1 MLAVRMI
8 NDKKLNVSET
18 EELVKKMLQTAP
30 ARTQTVK
37 LKSFQDLRVFTNT
50 IKRALNVMRDGGIDA
65 DMQTN
70 SFDWGIEYVIKV
82 KNEQN

>member
-1 MLAVRMI
+1 MLKSTPAA
-8 NDKKLNVSET
+8 S
-18 EELVKKMLQTAP
+18 QTL
-30 ARTQTVK
+30 K

-70 SFDWGIEYVIKV
+70 SFDWGVEYIIKV
-82 KNEQN
+82 KNE